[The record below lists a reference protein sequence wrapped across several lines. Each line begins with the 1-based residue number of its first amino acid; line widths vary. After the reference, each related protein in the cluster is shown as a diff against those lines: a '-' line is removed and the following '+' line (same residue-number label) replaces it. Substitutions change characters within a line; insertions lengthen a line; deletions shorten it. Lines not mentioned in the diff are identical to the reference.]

1 MVVSDETVFA
11 FFGRIVMDSYK
22 DAGFETAAF
31 TFEPGEHSKTLATLG
46 GVLNALARHGFTRGD
61 CVAAL
66 GGGVTGDL
74 AGFAAAVYARGIPF
88 VQLPTTLLAAVDSSI
103 GGKTA
108 VNLDAG
114 KNLVGAFWQPS
125 LVLCDTAVMRDL
137 PMPLMAEGAAEMI
150 KHAVLADPELF
161 ARLASTDTAARADQ
175 LEDTLARNLA
185 IKRSC
190 VEADER
196 DTGVRQLLNLGHT
209 IGHAIEIV
217 SDHAF
222 THGQAVAIGLYRIT
236 RAAERMGYA
245 RDGLSG
251 EIRQAMT
258 ANNLPHECDLTAD
271 DLLPTA
277 KLDKKRAGSTT
288 TLVVPRDI
296 GECEL
301 KRVNDAELGCWFR
314 AGCG

>member
-1 MVVSDETVFA
+1 M
-11 FFGRIVMDSYK
+11 
-22 DAGFETAAF
+22 
-31 TFEPGEHSKTLATLG
+31 LG
-46 GVLNALARHGFTRGD
+46 YVLNVLARRGFTRGD

-114 KNLVGAFWQPS
+114 KNLAGAFWQPS

-137 PMPLMAEGAAEMI
+137 PAPLMSEGAAEMI
-150 KHAVLADPELF
+150 KHAALADPELF
-161 ARLASTDTAARADQ
+161 ARLAGSDAARTDQ

-236 RAAERMGYA
+236 RAAERLGYA

-251 EIRQAMT
+251 EIRQALT

-271 DLLPTA
+271 DLLSTA

-301 KRVNDAELGCWFR
+301 KRVNDAELARWFR
-314 AGCG
+314 AGSG